1 MVRPLWKLALEDP
14 SSLTCD
20 ECFALMEYYAEV
32 LTKGNAS
39 ILPKVLDHLKRCP
52 YCAAQHR
59 EALRRL
65 VASQS
70 DGGVPPLL
78 GLAESIDPIRRSSGT
93 PLAGGENRG
102 RETMGRLLGLIVNPV
117 AGMGGSVGLKGTD
130 GTMYRKA
137 LALGAEP
144 VTPART
150 RDLLAHIQH
159 KDDVSLLVAPGKMG
173 EQHVESFVVPF
184 EVVGEVGQETSAED
198 TKRIACEMVDR
209 GIELLIFVGGD
220 GTARDVCDAFDS
232 RVPVVA
238 VPAGVKVF
246 SAAFAVS
253 ARAAAEMVD
262 AFLEGSGVTEEEV
275 LDIDE
280 EAFRE
285 DRLASTLYGYLLVP
299 EVRQFLQPGKA
310 ASRVG
315 KTAAQSKQ
323 EIATY
328 VVEGMDPE
336 TLYLLGPGTTL
347 KAVADELGVAKTLLG
362 VDAVHAGVLV
372 GKDLNERGLLGLIER
387 HRKTKIM
394 VTPIGGNGFILG
406 RGSKQFTPEVIR
418 QVGTNNLMVVGTQ
431 DKVSQLECLRVD
443 SGDLELDEML
453 RGYIRVTVG
462 HGEAMLM
469 EVRC

>member
-1 MVRPLWKLALEDP
+1 M
-14 SSLTCD
+14 
-20 ECFALMEYYAEV
+20 
-32 LTKGNAS
+32 G
-39 ILPKVLDHLKRCP
+39 KR
-52 YCAAQHR
+52 
-59 EALRRL
+59 
-65 VASQS
+65 
-70 DGGVPPLL
+70 
-78 GLAESIDPIRRSSGT
+78 
-93 PLAGGENRG
+93 
-102 RETMGRLLGLIVNPV
+102 LGLIVNPV

-130 GTMYRKA
+130 GTMYQKA

-144 VTPART
+144 VTPKRT
-150 RDLLAHIQH
+150 RDLLTHIQH
-159 KDDVSLLVAPGKMG
+159 KDDVSLLVAPGEMG
-173 EQHVESFVVPF
+173 EQHVEGFVPF
-184 EVVGEVGQETSAED
+184 KVVGEIGQETSAKD
-198 TKRIACEMVDR
+198 TERVARDMVDR

-220 GTARDVCDAFDS
+220 GTARDICDAIDA

-262 AFLEGSGVTEEEV
+262 AFLEGSTVTEEEV

-285 DRLASTLYGYLLVP
+285 DRLASRLYGYLLVP

-310 ASRVG
+310 ASSVG

-347 KAVADELGVAKTLLG
+347 KVITDELGVVKTLLG
-362 VDAVHAGVLV
+362 VDAVYAGALV
-372 GKDLNERGLLGLIER
+372 GKDVNEKGILDLLER
-387 HRKTKIM
+387 YGKSKIV

-406 RGSKQFTPEVIR
+406 RGSKQLTPEVIR
-418 QVGTNNLMVVGTQ
+418 RVGINNIMVVGTR

-443 SGDLELDEML
+443 TGDLALDEMF
-453 RGYIRVTVG
+453 RGYVRVTVG
-462 HGEAMLM
+462 YGEAMLM